1 MEQLKKAYE
10 AIEML
15 QALNLPVS
23 EEQLRGLARLEKTY
37 LQEEIIPLLKQELE
51 PMVEKLKGKFQM
63 DVSFDKENGLS
74 MQIVEQ
80 ADKRYSLGS
89 RSEDAAT
96 RDTTRYSIDGGVPLN
111 KRRFVLTVI
120 KKYVESHPDIT
131 YSELKQR
138 FPDALSNS
146 LLHGVFRPYNEIVE
160 KVISQP
166 DLEKRFFLE
175 KDDLIRLSDGTM
187 ITVYNQWGSH
197 FPDFLQVA
205 NLLHEVESFS
215 NNS

>member
-205 NLLHEVESFS
+205 NQLHEVESFS